1 MSILWTCFNASL
13 RSICPTIEGAATV
26 SGYTSLMKARLEQH
40 LAAALAQLQRDGLVP
55 EEVNPPVQLSRTK
68 DPSHGDFATNLAMML
83 AKPAGKAPRDV
94 AQALIDAL
102 PENTDIKDVQIA
114 GPGFINFF
122 QAGDAQTAVVHTV
135 LDQAEAFGR
144 SSIGANERVQVEF
157 VSANPTGPLHV
168 GHGRGAALGAT
179 IANLMSLAGGRQ
191 MHILATSVWLR
202 YLQLNDVAIR
212 FPSNG
217 YRGDYIHDIAKQLN
231 EAHGN
236 ALLRDTSDVFANL
249 PVDALNPD
257 ESASDAPTGVSPG
270 AEDGD
275 KEAYIDGLIHN
286 AQKLL
291 GDNAYRSVFDTALE
305 DILGDI
311 KDDLAEFGVRYDEW
325 FSERSLTDDVD
336 RVLDKLDAGGHLY
349 EKEGAQWFKTT
360 AFGDDKDRVVR
371 RDNGQTTY
379 FASDIAY
386 INNKMERGFD
396 RVLYIFGAD
405 HHGYTERLH
414 AAVQALGY
422 KRERIEF
429 LLIQF
434 ANLYRGGERVSMTTR
449 GGSFVTIREL
459 RDEVGK
465 DAARYFYVMRKYQ
478 QHLDFDIDLAKSESN
493 DNPVY
498 YVQYA
503 HARICSVFRQME
515 QRSMS
520 HDLAAGRAALDRLQE
535 PEEADLL
542 TLLATWP
549 EIVERAAESHE
560 PHQITG
566 YLRDLANGLHSYYN
580 AHKFLVDDEPLR
592 QARLTLLVAVKQ
604 VLINGLGV
612 LDVST
617 PEVM

>member
-1 MSILWTCFNASL
+1 
-13 RSICPTIEGAATV
+13 
-26 SGYTSLMKARLEQH
+26 MKARLEQH
-40 LAAALAQLQRDGLVP
+40 LAAALAQLQTDGLVP
-55 EEVNPPVQLSRTK
+55 EEVNPPIQLSRTK

-83 AKPAGKAPRDV
+83 AKPAAKAPRDI

-102 PENTDIKDVQIA
+102 PDNNDIKDVQIA

-122 QAGDAQTAVVHTV
+122 QAGDAQTAVVNTV
-135 LDQAEAFGR
+135 LDQGDAFGR
-144 SSIGANERVQVEF
+144 SEIGANQRVQVEF

-179 IANLMSLAGGRQ
+179 IANMMSLAGYDVQREYYVNDAGRQ

-202 YLQLNDVAIR
+202 YLQLNNVAVR

-231 EAHGN
+231 DAHGD
-236 ALLRDTSDVFANL
+236 ALIRDTSDVFANL

-257 ESASDAPTGVSPG
+257 ESAADASAGVSPG

-275 KEAYIDGLIHN
+275 KEAHIDGLIRN
-286 AQKLL
+286 AQSLL

-311 KDDLAEFGVRYDEW
+311 KDDLGEFGVRYDEW
-325 FSERSLTDDVD
+325 FSERSLTGDVD
-336 RVLDKLDAGGHLY
+336 RVLEKLEAGGHLY
-349 EKEGAQWFKTT
+349 EKGGAQWFKST
-360 AFGDDKDRVVR
+360 AYGDDKDRVVR

-386 INNKMERGFD
+386 VNNKMERGFD

-422 KRERIEF
+422 ERERIEF

-503 HARICSVFRQME
+503 HARICSVFRQLE
-515 QRSMS
+515 QRTML
-520 HDLAAGRAALDRLQE
+520 HDLEAGRAALDRLQE

-604 VLINGLGV
+604 VLVNGLGV

>member
-1 MSILWTCFNASL
+1 
-13 RSICPTIEGAATV
+13 
-26 SGYTSLMKARLEQH
+26 MKARIEQH
-40 LAAALAQLQRDGLVP
+40 LADALAQLKRDGVVP
-55 EEVNPPVQLSRTK
+55 ETVAPPIQLSRTK
-68 DPSHGDFATNLAMML
+68 DPTHGDFATNLAMML
-83 AKPAGKAPRDV
+83 AKPAGKSPKDIATALV
-94 AQALIDAL
+94 AAL
-102 PENTDIKDVQIA
+102 PDNNDIKDVQIA

-122 QAGDAQTAVVHTV
+122 QLEQRDK
-135 LDQAEAFGR
+135 FGH
-144 SSIGANERVQVEF
+144 SSIGNGQRIQVEF

-179 IANLMSLAGGRQ
+179 IANLLHTAGYNVQREYYVNDAGRQ

-202 YLQLNDVAIR
+202 YLEQNEVAIR

-217 YRGDYIHDIAKQLN
+217 YRGDYIRDIAQRITESNGQAFVRTVDKVY
-231 EAHGN
+231 AG
-236 ALLRDTSDVFANL
+236 V
-249 PVDALNPD
+249 PVDALNPNETD
-257 ESASDAPTGVSPG
+257 KPVAPDVPVGT
-270 AEDGD
+270 ENGD
-275 KEAYIDGLIHN
+275 KEAHIDGLIAN
-286 AQKLL
+286 AQNLL
-291 GDNAYRSVFDTALE
+291 GSNAYATVFDTALD

-311 KDDLAEFGVRYDEW
+311 KDDLGEFGVHYDEW
-325 FSERSLTDDVD
+325 FSERSIADDVD
-336 RVLDKLDAGGHLY
+336 RALEILAEGGHIY
-349 EKEGAQWFKTT
+349 EKDGAQWFRTT
-360 AFGDDKDRVVR
+360 AFDDDKDRVVR

-386 INNKMERGFD
+386 INNKLERGFD
-396 RVLYIFGAD
+396 RVLYVFGAD

-414 AAVQALGY
+414 AAVQALGH
-422 KRERIEF
+422 KRERLEF

-434 ANLYRGGERVSMTTR
+434 ANLFRGGERVSMTTR

-515 QRSMS
+515 QRSMV
-520 HDLAAGRAALDRLQE
+520 HNLEQGKAALDRLQE
-535 PEEADLL
+535 SEEAELL

-549 EIVERAAESHE
+549 ELIERAAAARE

-566 YLRDLANGLHSYYN
+566 YLRELANGLHSYYN

-592 QARLTLLVAVKQ
+592 QARLTLLIAVKQ
-604 VLINGLGV
+604 VLINGLRV
-612 LDVST
+612 IDVST

>member
-1 MSILWTCFNASL
+1 
-13 RSICPTIEGAATV
+13 
-26 SGYTSLMKARLEQH
+26 MKDRLEQH
-40 LAAALAQLQRDGLVP
+40 LATALAQLQQDGLVP
-55 EEVNPPVQLSRTK
+55 VEVNPPIQLSRTK
-68 DPSHGDFATNLAMML
+68 DPSHGDFASNLAMML
-83 AKPAGKAPRDV
+83 AKPAGKPPRAIADALV
-94 AQALIDAL
+94 AAL
-102 PENTDIKDVQIA
+102 PENNDIKDVQIA

-122 QAGDAQTAVVHTV
+122 QAGDAQTAVIHAV
-135 LDQAEAFGR
+135 LDQGDAYGR
-144 SSIGANERVQVEF
+144 SAIGANERVQVEF

-179 IANLMSLAGGRQ
+179 IANLMSMAGYDVQREYYVNDAGRQ

-202 YLQLNDVAIR
+202 YLQLNDVTIR

-217 YRGDYIHDIAKQLN
+217 YRGDYIYDIAKQLN
-231 EAHGN
+231 DAHGD
-236 ALLRDTSDVFANL
+236 ALIRTSAEVFADA
-249 PVDALNPD
+249 PVDALNPN
-257 ESASDAPTGVSPG
+257 ESAADAIDGVMPG

-275 KEAYIDGLIHN
+275 KEAHIDALIQN

-291 GDNAYRSVFDTALE
+291 GSNAYGSVFDTAID
-305 DILGDI
+305 DILADI
-311 KDDLAEFGVRYDEW
+311 KDDLSEFGVRYDEW
-325 FSERSLTDDVD
+325 FSERSLVDDVD
-336 RVLDKLDAGGHLY
+336 RALSKLNDGGHIY
-349 EKEGAQWFKTT
+349 EKDGAQWFKST

-386 INNKMERGFD
+386 INNKMERGFN

-422 KRERIEF
+422 ERKRLEF

-515 QRSMS
+515 QRNMS
-520 HDLAAGRAALDRLQE
+520 HDLTAGRAALDRLQE
-535 PEEADLL
+535 PEEIDLL

-549 EIVERAAESHE
+549 EVVERAAESHE
-560 PHQITG
+560 PHQVTG

-580 AHKFLVDDEPLR
+580 AHKVLVDDEPLR
-592 QARLTLLVAVKQ
+592 QARLTLMVAVKQ
-604 VLINGLGV
+604 VIVNGMGV

>member
-1 MSILWTCFNASL
+1 
-13 RSICPTIEGAATV
+13 
-26 SGYTSLMKARLEQH
+26 MKARLEQH
-40 LAAALAQLQRDGLVP
+40 LADALAQLKRDGLVP
-55 EEVNPPVQLSRTK
+55 DQVAPPIQLSRTK
-68 DPSHGDFATNLAMML
+68 DPVHGDFATNLAMML
-83 AKPAGKAPRDV
+83 AKPAGKPPRDIAEALV
-94 AQALIDAL
+94 AAL
-102 PENTDIKDVQIA
+102 PANNDIKDVQIA

-122 QAGDAQTAVVHTV
+122 QAGNAQTAIVNTV
-135 LDQAEAFGR
+135 LDQRDKFGH
-144 SSIGANERVQVEF
+144 SSIGNGQSIQVEF

-179 IANLMSLAGGRQ
+179 IANLLNVAGYKVQREYYVNDAGRQ

-202 YLQLNDVAIR
+202 YLEQNNVAIR

-217 YRGDYIHDIAKQLN
+217 YRGDYIRSIAERITQSN
-231 EAHGN
+231 GQDFVHTAQE
-236 ALLRDTSDVFANL
+236 VFANV
-249 PVDALNPD
+249 PVDELNP
-257 ESASDAPTGVSPG
+257 EEADAPAVAAGSVPAG
-270 AEDGD
+270 ADNGD
-275 KEAYIDGLIHN
+275 KEAHIDALIGN

-291 GDNAYRSVFDTALE
+291 GSNAYTSVFNTALN
-305 DILGDI
+305 DILDDI
-311 KDDLAEFGVRYDEW
+311 KDDLGEFGVHYDEW

-336 RVLDKLDAGGHLY
+336 RALDKLSAGGHLY
-349 EKEGAQWFKTT
+349 EKEGAQWFRTT
-360 AFGDDKDRVVR
+360 DFGDDKDRVVR

-386 INNKMERGFD
+386 INNKLERGFD
-396 RVLYIFGAD
+396 RVLYVFGAD
-405 HHGYTERLH
+405 HHGYTERMH
-414 AAVQALGY
+414 AAAQALGY
-422 KRERIEF
+422 QRDRLEF

-434 ANLYRGGERVSMTTR
+434 ANLFRGGERVSMTTR

-503 HARICSVFRQME
+503 YARICSVFRQME
-515 QRSMS
+515 QRGLS
-520 HDLAAGRAALDRLQE
+520 HDLEQGQAALDRLQE
-535 PEEADLL
+535 PEEAELL

-549 EIVERAAESHE
+549 EIIERAAAARE
-560 PHQITG
+560 PHQVTG
-566 YLRDLANGLHSYYN
+566 YLRELANGLHSYYN

-592 QARLTLLVAVKQ
+592 QARLTLLVAVQQ
-604 VLINGLGV
+604 VLTNGLHV
-612 LDVST
+612 IDVST

>member
-1 MSILWTCFNASL
+1 
-13 RSICPTIEGAATV
+13 
-26 SGYTSLMKARLEQH
+26 MKARLEQH
-40 LAAALAQLQRDGLVP
+40 LADALAQLKRDGVVP
-55 EEVNPPVQLSRTK
+55 DNIAPPIQLSRTK

-83 AKPAGKAPRDV
+83 AKPAGVAPRAIAEALV
-94 AQALIDAL
+94 AAL
-102 PENTDIKDVQIA
+102 PDNTDIKDVQIA

-122 QAGDAQTAVVHTV
+122 QAGDSQTAVVHAV
-135 LDQAEAFGR
+135 LDKGADFGR
-144 SSIGANERVQVEF
+144 SEMGDGQRIQVEY

-179 IANLMSLAGGRQ
+179 IANLLSLAGYDVQREYYVNDAGRQ

-202 YLQLNDVAIR
+202 YLELHQVPIR

-217 YRGDYIHDIAKQLN
+217 YRGEYIKDIAQQLADEHGSDWVRKAN
-231 EAHGN
+231 E
-236 ALLRDTSDVFANL
+236 VFADV

-257 ESASDAPTGVSPG
+257 EGDVVANADSGAG

-275 KEAYIDGLIHN
+275 KEAHIDALIAR
-286 AQKLL
+286 AQNLL
-291 GDNAYRSVFDTALE
+291 GDTAYQTVFDAALN
-305 DILGDI
+305 DILDDI
-311 KDDLAEFGVRYDEW
+311 KDDLAEFGVNYDEW
-325 FSERSLTDDVD
+325 FSERSISDDVNP
-336 RVLDKLDAGGHLY
+336 VLEKLVAGGHVY
-349 EKEGAQWFKTT
+349 EKDGAQWFRTT
-360 AFGDDKDRVVR
+360 DFGDDKDRVVR

-386 INNKMERGFD
+386 IDNKMQRGFD

-422 KRERIEF
+422 TRDRLEF

-503 HARICSVFRQME
+503 HARICSVMRQMD
-515 QRSMS
+515 QRGLT
-520 HDLAAGRAALDRLQE
+520 HDLTAGRAALDRLQE
-535 PEEADLL
+535 PEEVELL

-549 EIVERAAESHE
+549 EIVERAAGARE
-560 PHQITG
+560 PHQVTG

>member
-1 MSILWTCFNASL
+1 
-13 RSICPTIEGAATV
+13 
-26 SGYTSLMKARLEQH
+26 MKARLEQH
-40 LAAALAQLQRDGLVP
+40 LADALAQLKRDGLVP
-55 EEVNPPVQLSRTK
+55 EAVTPPIQLSRTK
-68 DPSHGDFATNLAMML
+68 DPSHGDFASNLAMML
-83 AKPAGKAPRDV
+83 AKPAGKNPRDI
-94 AQALIDAL
+94 AEALIAAL
-102 PENTDIKDVQIA
+102 PDNTDIKDVQIA

-122 QAGDAQTAVVHTV
+122 QAGDAQTLVVNTV
-135 LDQAEAFGR
+135 LDRGADFGR
-144 SSIGANERVQVEF
+144 SEIGAGQKIQVEY

-179 IANLMSLAGGRQ
+179 IANLLDRAGYDVQREYYVNDAGRQ
-191 MHILATSVWLR
+191 MHILAASVWLR
-202 YLQLNDVAIR
+202 YLQEQGVAIR

-217 YRGDYIHDIAKQLN
+217 YRGEYIKAIAKQLSD
-231 EAHGN
+231 ASGSS
-236 ALLRDTSDVFANL
+236 LVKTSAEVFAGA
-249 PVDALNPD
+249 PVDALNPN
-257 ESASDAPTGVSPG
+257 ESDATTDAAVSGMPEG
-270 AEDGD
+270 LSLGSEDGD
-275 KEAYIDGLIHN
+275 KEAHIDALIAN
-286 AQKLL
+286 AQSLL
-291 GDNAYRSVFDTALE
+291 GDNAYMVVFNTALN
-305 DILGDI
+305 DILDDI
-311 KDDLAEFGVRYDEW
+311 KDDLGEFGVHYDEW
-325 FSERSLTDDVD
+325 FSERSLSDDID
-336 RVLDKLDAGGHLY
+336 RVVKKLVDGGHIY
-349 EKEGAQWFKTT
+349 TKDGAQWFRSTD
-360 AFGDDKDRVVR
+360 FGDDKDRVVR

-386 INNKMERGFD
+386 INNKLERGFD

-405 HHGYTERLH
+405 HHGYTERMH
-414 AAVQALGY
+414 AAAQALGY
-422 KRERIEF
+422 ERDRLEF

-503 HARICSVFRQME
+503 HARICSVFRQLE
-515 QRSMS
+515 QRGMS
-520 HDLAAGRAALDRLQE
+520 HDIAAGRAALDRLVE
-535 PEEADLL
+535 PEETELL
-542 TLLATWP
+542 TLLATFP
-549 EIVERAAESHE
+549 EIIERAAIAHE
-560 PHQITG
+560 PHQVTG

-580 AHKFLVDDEPLR
+580 AHKFLVEDEALR
-592 QARLTLLVAVKQ
+592 HARLTLLVAVKQ

>member
-1 MSILWTCFNASL
+1 
-13 RSICPTIEGAATV
+13 
-26 SGYTSLMKARLEQH
+26 MKARLEQH
-40 LAAALAQLQRDGLVP
+40 LADALAQLKRNGVVP
-55 EEVNPPVQLSRTK
+55 DDIAPPIQLTRTK
-68 DPSHGDFATNLAMML
+68 DPSHGDFACNLAMML
-83 AKPAGKAPRDV
+83 AKPAGKSPRELADALV
-94 AQALIDAL
+94 ASL
-102 PENTDIKDVQIA
+102 PENNDIKDVQIA

-122 QAGDAQTAVVHTV
+122 LAGSVQTAVVNTV
-135 LDQAEAFGR
+135 LEQGEQFGR
-144 SSIGANERVQVEF
+144 STIGDGQRVQVEY

-179 IANLMSLAGGRQ
+179 IANLLQAAGYDVQREYYVNDAGRQ
-191 MHILATSVWLR
+191 MHILAASVWLR
-202 YLQLNDVAIR
+202 YLEQQGVDVR

-217 YRGDYIHDIAKQLN
+217 YRGEYIKDIAKQLIDS
-231 EAHGN
+231 HG
-236 ALLRDTSDVFANL
+236 ADFVKSTDKVFANV

-257 ESASDAPTGVSPG
+257 ENADSAVPGVAPGS
-270 AEDGD
+270 ESGD
-275 KEAYIDGLIHN
+275 KEAHIDALIAN
-286 AQKLL
+286 AQSLL
-291 GDNAYRSVFDTALE
+291 GDNAYGLVFDAALE
-305 DILGDI
+305 NILTDI
-311 KDDLAEFGVRYDEW
+311 KDDLGEFGVIYDEW
-325 FSERSLTDDVD
+325 FSERSLSDDVD
-336 RVLDKLDAGGHLY
+336 RVLEKLAKSGHLY
-349 EKEGAQWFKTT
+349 EKDGAQWFRTT
-360 AFGDDKDRVVR
+360 DFGDDKDRVVR

-379 FASDIAY
+379 FSSDIAY
-386 INNKMERGFD
+386 MNNKLERGFD
-396 RVLYIFGAD
+396 RVLYVFGAD

-422 KRERIEF
+422 KRERLEF

-434 ANLYRGGERVSMTTR
+434 ANLFRGGERVSMTTR

-465 DAARYFYVMRKYQ
+465 DAARYFSVMRKYQ

-503 HARICSVFRQME
+503 HARICSVFRQLE
-515 QRSMS
+515 QRTMTHNVS
-520 HDLAAGRAALDRLQE
+520 AGQAALDRLDQ
-535 PEEADLL
+535 PEEAELL

-549 EIVERAAESHE
+549 EIIERAAAARE
-560 PHQITG
+560 PHQVTG

-592 QARLTLLVAVKQ
+592 EARLTLLIAVKQ
-604 VLINGLGV
+604 VLVNGLGV